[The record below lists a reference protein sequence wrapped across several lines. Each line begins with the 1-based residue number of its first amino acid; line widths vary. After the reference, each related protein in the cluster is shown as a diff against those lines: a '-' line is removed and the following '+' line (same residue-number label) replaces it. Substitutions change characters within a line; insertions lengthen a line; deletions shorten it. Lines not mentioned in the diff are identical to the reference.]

1 MQGTET
7 DHHSNGTRPTIHGT
21 LQQKLR
27 DSRGEAERRRQS
39 GMPHPGS
46 RAGSAGR
53 PGDQLWE
60 ETVSGLLK
68 YPSIPSW
75 LQSPTSSL
83 LFTSSQEPAMVEP
96 GTLIIGVSE
105 EGVLHQLQLC
115 RGQGGMVLWLGPFWA
130 PVYPHI
136 LPSLWRTSCLQF
148 HWAMVSF
155 RQQPC
160 CKLPAAQSPAGR
172 WSTSLDVSGGP
183 WAHGVAS
190 EVTSVNGVILQTRV
204 IISHVKE

>member
-115 RGQGGMVLWLGPFWA
+115 RGQGGMALWLGPFWA
-130 PVYPHI
+130 PVYPYI

-148 HWAMVSF
+148 HLYASLTQGMRTSGAKWTLGLS
-155 RQQPC
+155 
-160 CKLPAAQSPAGR
+160 AARG
-172 WSTSLDVSGGP
+172 W
-183 WAHGVAS
+183 
-190 EVTSVNGVILQTRV
+190 ILCIPRAR
-204 IISHVKE
+204 HFPEW